1 MTSYN
6 ENQSTSSFSQNI
18 ILVHSNIWKTDE
30 NLDQNNSTPSSFAEQ
45 VGNGIYDNAMGEQ
58 DELSKHIQAFE
69 SQNLSGEENENGNEN
84 EENVQNVEQNNNIND
99 NLTSEKHSL
108 SKRKRK
114 RGEKKPKKRGA
125 HDYYIKTFLSD
136 LLNNFV
142 LRKLNEKIKNCK
154 FITIKKVAQIKKCN
168 YKINIEK
175 QIQRT
180 LKVFVDEK
188 TVEEIFYSTNKEL
201 FDDIKKEYEN
211 FQNPDVEEFL
221 NYIKSIME
229 PVIKEY
235 YHSKEL
241 EEFKNKVTKK
251 KKRSIKEYD
260 EEFRKGRGYSLLEA
274 YNFIYYARSKPYS
287 QKERKKNKKKKG

>member
-6 ENQSTSSFSQNI
+6 ENQSTGLFSRDI
-18 ILVHSNIWKTDE
+18 RLVHSNNWKTYK
-30 NLDQNNSTPSSFAEQ
+30 NLNQNYSTPSSFSEQ
-45 VGNGIYDNAMGEQ
+45 EDN
-58 DELSKHIQAFE
+58 SKSANVMSVKDWTIIFNEVIGQ
-69 SQNLSGEENENGNEN
+69 QNLPDEEKENDIKNEKIFW
-84 EENVQNVEQNNNIND
+84 NVEQNNNVND
-99 NLTSEKHSL
+99 NLTSKMHSL

-114 RGEKKPKKRGA
+114 RGDKKPKKRGA

-142 LRKLNEKIKNCK
+142 LRKLNEKINNCK
-154 FITIKKVAQIKKCN
+154 FITIKKDAQIKKCN
-168 YKINIEK
+168 YKKNIGE
-175 QIQRT
+175 QIERT
-180 LKVFVDEK
+180 LEVFVKEK

-221 NYIKSIME
+221 NYIKRIME

-235 YHSKEL
+235 YHSNEL

-251 KKRSIKEYD
+251 KKGQLKNMMKNSEKKE
-260 EEFRKGRGYSLLEA
+260 EEDILCL
-274 YNFIYYARSKPYS
+274 NHIHL
-287 QKERKKNKKKKG
+287 

>member
-6 ENQSTSSFSQNI
+6 ENQSTGLFSRDI
-18 ILVHSNIWKTDE
+18 RLVHSNNWKTYK
-30 NLDQNNSTPSSFAEQ
+30 NLNQNYSTPSSFSEQ
-45 VGNGIYDNAMGEQ
+45 EDN
-58 DELSKHIQAFE
+58 SKSANVMSVKDWTIIFNEVFGQ
-69 SQNLSGEENENGNEN
+69 QNLPDEEKENDIKNEKIFW
-84 EENVQNVEQNNNIND
+84 NVEQNNNVND
-99 NLTSEKHSL
+99 NLTSKMHSL

-142 LRKLNEKIKNCK
+142 LRKLNEKIKDCK
-154 FITIKKVAQIKKCN
+154 FITIKKDAQIKKCN
-168 YKINIEK
+168 YKKNIEE
-175 QIQRT
+175 QIERT
-180 LKVFVDEK
+180 LKDFVEKK

-221 NYIKSIME
+221 NYIKRIME

-235 YHSKEL
+235 YHSNEL

-251 KKRSIKEYD
+251 KKGQLKNMMKNSEKKE
-260 EEFRKGRGYSLLEA
+260 EEDILCL
-274 YNFIYYARSKPYS
+274 NHIHL
-287 QKERKKNKKKKG
+287 

>member
-6 ENQSTSSFSQNI
+6 ENQSTGLFSRDI
-18 ILVHSNIWKTDE
+18 RLVHSNNWKTYK
-30 NLDQNNSTPSSFAEQ
+30 NLNQNYSTPSSFSEQ
-45 VGNGIYDNAMGEQ
+45 EDN
-58 DELSKHIQAFE
+58 SKSANVMSVKDWTIIFNEVIGQ
-69 SQNLSGEENENGNEN
+69 QNLPDEEKENDIKNEKIFW
-84 EENVQNVEQNNNIND
+84 NVEQNNNVND
-99 NLTSEKHSL
+99 NLTSKMHSL

-114 RGEKKPKKRGA
+114 RGDKKPKKRGA

-142 LRKLNEKIKNCK
+142 LRKLNEKINNRK
-154 FITIKKVAQIKKCN
+154 FITIKKDAQIKKCK
-168 YKINIEK
+168 YKKNIGE
-175 QIQRT
+175 QIERT
-180 LKVFVDEK
+180 LEVFVKEK

-221 NYIKSIME
+221 NYIKRIME

-235 YHSKEL
+235 YHSNEL

-251 KKRSIKEYD
+251 KKGQLKNMMKNSEKKE
-260 EEFRKGRGYSLLEA
+260 EEDILCL
-274 YNFIYYARSKPYS
+274 NHIHL
-287 QKERKKNKKKKG
+287 